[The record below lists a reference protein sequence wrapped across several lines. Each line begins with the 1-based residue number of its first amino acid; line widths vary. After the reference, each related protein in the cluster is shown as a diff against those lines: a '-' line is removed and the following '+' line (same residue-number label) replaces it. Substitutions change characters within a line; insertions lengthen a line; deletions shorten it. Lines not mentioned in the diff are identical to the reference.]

1 MTEVAKSNAHD
12 EVRLHG
18 LMCLRFFI
26 TIGRVVCWLGVRV
39 LGVEY
44 CQLTCM
50 LWVFETSE
58 GMQTEK
64 ESGKKKTCSSE
75 SASEGMT
82 YGSFETRLP
91 LTLSVGLFVEM
102 LGT

>member
-1 MTEVAKSNAHD
+1 
-12 EVRLHG
+12 
-18 LMCLRFFI
+18 
-26 TIGRVVCWLGVRV
+26 
-39 LGVEY
+39 
-44 CQLTCM
+44 M

-82 YGSFETRLP
+82 YRSVETRLP
-91 LTLSVGLFVEM
+91 LTLSLGLFVEM